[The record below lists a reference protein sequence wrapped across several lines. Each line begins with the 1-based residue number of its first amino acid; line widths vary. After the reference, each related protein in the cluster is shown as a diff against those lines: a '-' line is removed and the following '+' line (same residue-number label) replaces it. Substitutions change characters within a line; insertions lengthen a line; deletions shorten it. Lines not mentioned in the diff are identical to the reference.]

1 MDGQGMEPPSVVL
14 QAPDVEA
21 ETVLVRKVY
30 TPQEQPERRSVLQQ
44 VSEERA
50 TYDAVGPDVYS
61 AATELAAIYRL
72 DVWSV
77 YAELK
82 RLYGNATM
90 GGAETVPEAH
100 LPALAKQIEEQ
111 TRRYEIEEE
120 EVEVAL
126 ALIRPEGFDEDRDD
140 EGNVVYTAEITY
152 RKDKEHL
159 LLSWQE
165 MMGQNDGDFGF
176 HYDPYNFDSKPEQH
190 FFRQMLHAINVAP
203 EHVED
208 VYFTGGLTDP
218 RKTEF
223 HVEYKGEDGKWH
235 RYSPD
240 FVVRRKD
247 GRCTIVEIKAERERA
262 HPVDGEQGR
271 KAMAIRSWE
280 DLNPDTLQYEMIF
293 TDSDS
298 VGFNQLA
305 RVRDFI
311 TK

>member
-1 MDGQGMEPPSVVL
+1 
-14 QAPDVEA
+14 
-21 ETVLVRKVY
+21 
-30 TPQEQPERRSVLQQ
+30 
-44 VSEERA
+44 
-50 TYDAVGPDVYS
+50 
-61 AATELAAIYRL
+61 
-72 DVWSV
+72 V

-82 RLYGNATM
+82 RLYGNATT

-100 LPALAKQIEEQ
+100 LTALATQIEEQ

-126 ALIRPEGFDEDRDD
+126 ALVRPEGFDEDRDE

-152 RKDKEHL
+152 RKEKEHL
-159 LLSWQE
+159 LLSWQQ
-165 MMGQNDGDFGF
+165 MKAQNDGGFGF
-176 HYDPYNFDSKPEQH
+176 HYDPYNFDSKPEQA
-190 FFRQMLHAINVAP
+190 FFRQMLQAINVAP

-208 VYFTGGLTDP
+208 IYFTGGLTDP

-223 HVEYKGEDGKWH
+223 YVAYKGEDGTWH

-280 DLNPDTLQYEMIF
+280 DLNPDKLQYEMIF

-298 VGFNQLA
+298 VGFNELEPVKA
-305 RVRDFI
+305 FI
-311 TK
+311 QDTGAGG